1 MASSSAY
8 PKKYSHVWGF
18 SAPEPLT
25 SRQKSVL
32 KLLWLACLPAAY
44 VNTVFT
50 QTVAY
55 AATEFN
61 VSERGQGFAAAIVRW
76 GVIIAIPIAAYADKV
91 GRRRVIITLAWFAP
105 LIISLGALSP
115 SFTFLVATQ
124 TIGRPLGIAL
134 TVFVLVFATEEM
146 GTNTRAWALSILAV
160 GSGVGAGSAVGAIP
174 LAGFSESSWR
184 LVYLIGIAWLAVAF
198 VLSRSLP
205 ETERFLALHD
215 EQLHYTDIQTHI
227 HRDRLWLQIAVAVL
241 TNVFVATASIFQ
253 SRYLKDVR
261 GYSAFEIS
269 MFITITT
276 IPATIG
282 LVAGGRLADKVG
294 RKAVAIA
301 TVPTGTLL
309 FASSFSMH
317 GISMWLIAIAG
328 GILLGISYPAMA
340 VFRSEL
346 FPTAHRNMASIL
358 IMVASLIGGS
368 IGLVV
373 AGFLLDNGMS
383 YGRVML
389 TFALGPVLV
398 AFLVALKYPETA
410 HLELEDINPED
421 AHLQSS

>member
-1 MASSSAY
+1 M
-8 PKKYSHVWGF
+8 
-18 SAPEPLT
+18 
-25 SRQKSVL
+25 L

-55 AATEFN
+55 ASTEFN
-61 VSERGQGFAAAIVRW
+61 ISEQGQGFAAAIVRW
-76 GVIIAIPIAAYADKV
+76 GVVIAIPLAALADRI
-91 GRRRVIITLAWFAP
+91 GRRKIIISLAWLAP
-105 LIISLGALSP
+105 LVISLGAFAP
-115 SFTFLVATQ
+115 SFAVLVATQ
-124 TIGRPLGIAL
+124 TVGRPLGISL

-174 LAGFSESSWR
+174 LAGISESSWR
-184 LVYLIGIAWLAVAF
+184 LVYLIGIGWLAVAY
-198 VLSRSLP
+198 VLTRSLP
-205 ETERFLALHD
+205 ETTRFLALHE
-215 EQLHYTDIQTHI
+215 EQIHHTDVETHI
-227 HRDRLWLQIAVAVL
+227 HRDRLWMQIAVAVL

-261 GYSAFEIS
+261 EYSPLEIS
-269 MFITITT
+269 LFITITT

-294 RKAVAIA
+294 RKVVAVA
-301 TVPTGTLL
+301 TVPTGTMLYAL
-309 FASSFSMH
+309 SFTTQGAAMWFFA
-317 GISMWLIAIAG
+317 IVG

-346 FPTAHRNMASIL
+346 FPTAHRNMASAL

-368 IGLVV
+368 VGLIG
-373 AGFLLDNGMS
+373 AGVLLDNGMT
-383 YGRVML
+383 YGRVMT

-398 AFLVALKYPETA
+398 AVLVALRYPETA
-410 HLELEDINPED
+410 HLELETINPED
-421 AHLQSS
+421 AHLKSL

>member
-1 MASSSAY
+1 MATSRTRS
-8 PKKYSHVWGF
+8 PKSRQIWGF
-18 SAPEPLT
+18 AAPEPLT

-55 AATEFN
+55 ASTEFN
-61 VSERGQGFAAAIVRW
+61 ISEQGQGFAAAIVRW
-76 GVIIAIPIAAYADKV
+76 GVVIAIPLAALADRI
-91 GRRRVIITLAWFAP
+91 GRRKIIISLAWLAP
-105 LIISLGALSP
+105 LVISLGAFAP
-115 SFTFLVATQ
+115 SFAVLVATQ
-124 TIGRPLGIAL
+124 TVGRPLGISL

-174 LAGFSESSWR
+174 LAGISESSWR
-184 LVYLIGIAWLAVAF
+184 LVYLIGIGWLAVAY
-198 VLSRSLP
+198 VLTRSLP
-205 ETERFLALHD
+205 ETTRFLALHE
-215 EQLHYTDIQTHI
+215 EQIHHTDVETHI
-227 HRDRLWLQIAVAVL
+227 HRDRLWMQIAVAVL

-261 GYSAFEIS
+261 EYSPFEIS
-269 MFITITT
+269 LFITITT

-294 RKAVAIA
+294 RKVVAVA
-301 TVPTGTLL
+301 TVPTGTMLYAL
-309 FASSFSMH
+309 SFTTQGAAMWFFA
-317 GISMWLIAIAG
+317 IVG

-346 FPTAHRNMASIL
+346 FPTAHRNMASAL

-368 IGLVV
+368 VGLIG
-373 AGFLLDNGMS
+373 AGVLLDNGMT
-383 YGRVML
+383 YGRVMT

-398 AFLVALKYPETA
+398 AVLVALRYPETA
-410 HLELEDINPED
+410 HLELETINPED
-421 AHLQSS
+421 AHLKSL

>member
-61 VSERGQGFAAAIVRW
+61 ISERGQGFAAAIVRW

-91 GRRRVIITLAWFAP
+91 GRRRAIIALAWFAP

-205 ETERFLALHD
+205 ETERFLAMHD
-215 EQLHYTDIQTHI
+215 EQLHHTDIHTHI

-261 GYSAFEIS
+261 GFSAFEIS

-276 IPATIG
+276 IPATVG

-309 FASSFSMH
+309 FASSFAMH

-328 GILLGISYPAMA
+328 GVLLGISYPAMA

-421 AHLQSS
+421 APLQSS

>member
-61 VSERGQGFAAAIVRW
+61 ISERGQGFAAAIVRW

-91 GRRRVIITLAWFAP
+91 GRRRVIIALAWFAP

-205 ETERFLALHD
+205 ETERFLAMHD
-215 EQLHYTDIQTHI
+215 EQLHHTDIQTHI

-261 GYSAFEIS
+261 GFSAFEIS

-276 IPATIG
+276 IPATVG

-309 FASSFSMH
+309 FASSFAMH

-328 GILLGISYPAMA
+328 GVLLGISYPAMA

>member
-1 MASSSAY
+1 MATSSAHS
-8 PKKYSHVWGF
+8 KKSSHVWGF

-61 VSERGQGFAAAIVRW
+61 ISESGQGFAAAIVRW
-76 GVIIAIPIAAYADKV
+76 GVIIAIPLAAYADKV
-91 GRRRVIITLAWFAP
+91 GRRRVIIALSWCAP

-174 LAGFSESSWR
+174 LAGFSQSSWR

-215 EQLHYTDIQTHI
+215 EQIQHTDVQTHI
-227 HRDRLWLQIAVAVL
+227 HRDRLWLQISVAVL

-253 SRYLKDVR
+253 SRYLKDIR
-261 GYSAFEIS
+261 GYSAFDIS

-276 IPATIG
+276 IPATVG
-282 LVAGGRLADKVG
+282 LVAGGRLADKIG

-309 FASSFSMH
+309 FAWSFAAH
-317 GISMWLIAIAG
+317 GFSMWLIAIAG
-328 GILLGISYPAMA
+328 GVLLGVSYPAMA

-346 FPTAHRNMASIL
+346 FPTAHRNMASLL

-368 IGLVV
+368 VGLVI
-373 AGFLLDNGMS
+373 AGLLLDSGMS
-383 YGRVML
+383 YGKVML
-389 TFALGPVLV
+389 TFALGPVIV
-398 AFLVALKYPETA
+398 AILVALKYPETA

-421 AHLQSS
+421 AHLHQM

>member
-1 MASSSAY
+1 MATSRTLS
-8 PKKYSHVWGF
+8 PKSRQIWGF
-18 SAPEPLT
+18 AAPEPLT

-55 AATEFN
+55 ASTEFN
-61 VSERGQGFAAAIVRW
+61 ISEQGQGFAAAIVRW
-76 GVIIAIPIAAYADKV
+76 GVVIAIPLAALADRI
-91 GRRRVIITLAWFAP
+91 GRRKIIISLAWLAP
-105 LIISLGALSP
+105 LVISLGAFAP
-115 SFTFLVATQ
+115 SFTVLVATQ
-124 TIGRPLGIAL
+124 TVGRPLGISL

-174 LAGFSESSWR
+174 LAGISESSWR
-184 LVYLIGIAWLAVAF
+184 LVYLIGIGWLAVAY
-198 VLSRSLP
+198 VLTRSLP
-205 ETERFLALHD
+205 ETTRFLALHE
-215 EQLHYTDIQTHI
+215 EQIHHTDVETHI
-227 HRDRLWLQIAVAVL
+227 HRDRLWMQIAVAVL

-261 GYSAFEIS
+261 EYSPLEIS
-269 MFITITT
+269 LFITITT

-294 RKAVAIA
+294 RKVVAVA
-301 TVPTGTLL
+301 TVPTGTMLYAL
-309 FASSFSMH
+309 SFTTQGAAMWFFA
-317 GISMWLIAIAG
+317 IVG

-346 FPTAHRNMASIL
+346 FPTAHRNMASAL

-368 IGLVV
+368 VGLIG
-373 AGFLLDNGMS
+373 AGVLLDNGMT
-383 YGRVML
+383 YGRVMT

-398 AFLVALKYPETA
+398 AVLVALRYPETA
-410 HLELEDINPED
+410 HLELETINPED
-421 AHLQSS
+421 AHLKSL

>member
-1 MASSSAY
+1 MATSRTRS
-8 PKKYSHVWGF
+8 PKSRQIWGF
-18 SAPEPLT
+18 AAPEPLT

-55 AATEFN
+55 ASTEFN
-61 VSERGQGFAAAIVRW
+61 ISEQGQGFAAAIVRW
-76 GVIIAIPIAAYADKV
+76 GVVIAIPLAALADRI
-91 GRRRVIITLAWFAP
+91 GRRKIIISLAWLAP
-105 LIISLGALSP
+105 LVISLGAFAP
-115 SFTFLVATQ
+115 SFTVLVATQ
-124 TIGRPLGIAL
+124 TVGRPLGISL

-174 LAGFSESSWR
+174 LAGISESSWR
-184 LVYLIGIAWLAVAF
+184 LVYLIGIGWLAVAY
-198 VLSRSLP
+198 VLTRSLP
-205 ETERFLALHD
+205 ETTRFLALHE
-215 EQLHYTDIQTHI
+215 EQIHHTDVETHI
-227 HRDRLWLQIAVAVL
+227 HRDRLWMQIAVAVL

-261 GYSAFEIS
+261 EYSPLEIS
-269 MFITITT
+269 LFITITT

-294 RKAVAIA
+294 RKVVAIA
-301 TVPTGTLL
+301 TVPTGTMLYAL
-309 FASSFSMH
+309 SFTTQGAAMWFFA
-317 GISMWLIAIAG
+317 IVG

-346 FPTAHRNMASIL
+346 FPTAHRNMASAL

-368 IGLVV
+368 VGLIG
-373 AGFLLDNGMS
+373 AGVLLDNGMT
-383 YGRVML
+383 YGRVMT

-398 AFLVALKYPETA
+398 AVLVALRYPETA
-410 HLELEDINPED
+410 HLELETINPED
-421 AHLQSS
+421 AHLKSL

>member
-1 MASSSAY
+1 MATSRTRSPESRQI
-8 PKKYSHVWGF
+8 WGF
-18 SAPEPLT
+18 TAPEPLT
-25 SRQKSVL
+25 SRQKLVL

-55 AATEFN
+55 ASTEFN
-61 VSERGQGFAAAIVRW
+61 ISEQGQGFAAAIVRW
-76 GVIIAIPIAAYADKV
+76 GVVIAIPLAALADRI
-91 GRRRVIITLAWFAP
+91 GRRKIIISLAWLAP
-105 LIISLGALSP
+105 LVISLGAFAP
-115 SFTFLVATQ
+115 SFAVLVATQ
-124 TIGRPLGIAL
+124 TVGRPLGISL

-174 LAGFSESSWR
+174 LAGISDTSWR
-184 LVYLIGIAWLAVAF
+184 LVYLIGIGWLAVAY
-198 VLSRSLP
+198 VLTRSLP
-205 ETERFLALHD
+205 ETTRFLALHE
-215 EQLHYTDIQTHI
+215 EQVHHTDIETHI

-261 GYSAFEIS
+261 DFSPLEIS
-269 MFITITT
+269 LFITITT
-276 IPATIG
+276 IPATVG

-294 RKAVAIA
+294 RKVVAVA
-301 TVPTGTLL
+301 TVPTGTMLYAL
-309 FASSFSMH
+309 SFTTPGVAMWFFA
-317 GISMWLIAIAG
+317 IVG

-346 FPTAHRNMASIL
+346 FPTAHRNMASAL

-368 IGLVV
+368 VGLIG
-373 AGFLLDNGMS
+373 AGILLDNGMS
-383 YGRVML
+383 YGRVMM

-398 AFLVALKYPETA
+398 AVLVALRYPETA
-410 HLELEDINPED
+410 HLELETINPED
-421 AHLQSS
+421 AHLKGL

>member
-61 VSERGQGFAAAIVRW
+61 ISERGQGFAAAIVRW

-91 GRRRVIITLAWFAP
+91 GRRRVIIALAWFAP

-215 EQLHYTDIQTHI
+215 EQLHHTDVQTHI

-276 IPATIG
+276 IPATFG

-309 FASSFSMH
+309 FASSFAMH
-317 GISMWLIAIAG
+317 GISMWLITIAG
-328 GILLGISYPAMA
+328 GVLLGISYPAMA

>member
-25 SRQKSVL
+25 RRQKSVL

-55 AATEFN
+55 AATEFSI
-61 VSERGQGFAAAIVRW
+61 SERGQGFAAAIVRW

-91 GRRRVIITLAWFAP
+91 GRRRVIIALAWFAP

-215 EQLHYTDIQTHI
+215 EQLHHTDVQTHI

-253 SRYLKDVR
+253 SRYLKEVR

-276 IPATIG
+276 IPATAG

-309 FASSFSMH
+309 FASSFAMH

-328 GILLGISYPAMA
+328 GVLLGISYPAMA

-398 AFLVALKYPETA
+398 AFFVALKYPETA

-421 AHLQSS
+421 APLQSL

>member
-25 SRQKSVL
+25 SRQKRVL

-55 AATEFN
+55 AATEFSI
-61 VSERGQGFAAAIVRW
+61 SERGQGFAAAIVRW
-76 GVIIAIPIAAYADKV
+76 GVFIAIPIAAYADKV
-91 GRRRVIITLAWFAP
+91 GRRRVIIALAWCAP
-105 LIISLGALSP
+105 LIITLGALSP

-215 EQLHYTDIQTHI
+215 EQLHHTDVHTHI

-276 IPATIG
+276 IPATVG
-282 LVAGGRLADKVG
+282 LVAGGRLADKIG

-309 FASSFSMH
+309 FASSFAMH
-317 GISMWLIAIAG
+317 GISMWLIAIVG
-328 GILLGISYPAMA
+328 GVLLGISYPAMA

-373 AGFLLDNGMS
+373 AGFLLDSGMS

-398 AFLVALKYPETA
+398 ALLVALKYPETA

>member
-1 MASSSAY
+1 
-8 PKKYSHVWGF
+8 
-18 SAPEPLT
+18 
-25 SRQKSVL
+25 VL

-55 AATEFN
+55 ASTEFN
-61 VSERGQGFAAAIVRW
+61 ISEQGQGFAAAIVRW
-76 GVIIAIPIAAYADKV
+76 GVVIAIPLAALADRI
-91 GRRRVIITLAWFAP
+91 GRRKIIISLAWLAP
-105 LIISLGALSP
+105 LVISLGAFAP
-115 SFTFLVATQ
+115 SFAVLVATQ
-124 TIGRPLGIAL
+124 TVGRPLGISL

-174 LAGFSESSWR
+174 LAGISESSWR
-184 LVYLIGIAWLAVAF
+184 LVYLIGIGWLAVAY
-198 VLSRSLP
+198 VLTRSLP
-205 ETERFLALHD
+205 ETTRFLALHE
-215 EQLHYTDIQTHI
+215 EQIHHTDVETHI
-227 HRDRLWLQIAVAVL
+227 HRDRLWMQIAVAVL

-261 GYSAFEIS
+261 EYSPLEIS
-269 MFITITT
+269 LFITITT

-294 RKAVAIA
+294 RKVVAVA
-301 TVPTGTLL
+301 TVPTGTMLYAL
-309 FASSFSMH
+309 SFTTQGAAMWFFA
-317 GISMWLIAIAG
+317 IVG

-346 FPTAHRNMASIL
+346 FPTAHRNMASAL

-368 IGLVV
+368 VGLIG
-373 AGFLLDNGMS
+373 AGVLLDNGMT
-383 YGRVML
+383 YGRVMT

-398 AFLVALKYPETA
+398 AVLVALRYPETA
-410 HLELEDINPED
+410 HLELETINPED
-421 AHLQSS
+421 AHLKSL

>member
-1 MASSSAY
+1 MATSRTRS
-8 PKKYSHVWGF
+8 PKSRQIWGF
-18 SAPEPLT
+18 AAPEPLT

-55 AATEFN
+55 ASTEFN
-61 VSERGQGFAAAIVRW
+61 ISEQGQGFAAAIVRW
-76 GVIIAIPIAAYADKV
+76 GVVIAIPLAALADRI
-91 GRRRVIITLAWFAP
+91 GRRKIIISLAWLAP
-105 LIISLGALSP
+105 LVISLGAFAP
-115 SFTFLVATQ
+115 SFAVLVATQ
-124 TIGRPLGIAL
+124 TVGRPLGISL

-174 LAGFSESSWR
+174 LAGISESSWR
-184 LVYLIGIAWLAVAF
+184 LVYLIGIGWLAVAY
-198 VLSRSLP
+198 VLTRSLP
-205 ETERFLALHD
+205 ETTRFLALHE
-215 EQLHYTDIQTHI
+215 EQIHHTDVETHI
-227 HRDRLWLQIAVAVL
+227 HRDRLWMQIAVAVL

-261 GYSAFEIS
+261 EYSPLEIS
-269 MFITITT
+269 LFITITT
-276 IPATIG
+276 IPATVG

-294 RKAVAIA
+294 RKVVAVA
-301 TVPTGTLL
+301 TVPTGTMLYAL
-309 FASSFSMH
+309 SFTTQGAAMWFFA
-317 GISMWLIAIAG
+317 IVG

-346 FPTAHRNMASIL
+346 FPTAHRNMASAL

-368 IGLVV
+368 VGLIG
-373 AGFLLDNGMS
+373 AGVLLDNGMT
-383 YGRVML
+383 YGRVMT

-398 AFLVALKYPETA
+398 AVLVALRYPETA
-410 HLELEDINPED
+410 HLELETINPED
-421 AHLQSS
+421 AHLKSL